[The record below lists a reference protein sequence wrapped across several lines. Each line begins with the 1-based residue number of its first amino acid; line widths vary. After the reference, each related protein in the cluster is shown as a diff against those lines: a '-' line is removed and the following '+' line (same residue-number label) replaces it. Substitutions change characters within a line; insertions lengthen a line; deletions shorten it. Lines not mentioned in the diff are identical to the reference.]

1 MRRTSVT
8 AWAMAALAL
17 GLLAAAGVLTVIADS
32 HRTGAAV
39 VVASGLAILA
49 ASGVGLLVALRAGG
63 HPIGLLLL
71 AIAVL
76 AASWAFADSYARL
89 AVLADPG
96 SLPGGEWAV
105 LWGDASWPLMF
116 LILTPMVLMFPGR
129 SVPPEGRRILRIAYG
144 TYAFLLVLG
153 FTTPEDFSEPFADVD
168 RALPTLPEAAMFLWP
183 FGLIGLL
190 WTVVAS
196 VRLLRARYR
205 ASAGVERQQLRWLAY
220 TALLVPVV
228 VAVPVG
234 IQLAGLGEITD
245 TDLYNMAIALVFG
258 LVPASIGLA
267 VLRYGLY
274 EIDRIVSRTVTY
286 VLLTMILAGTYAAI
300 AIGLGAAVGS
310 GSAWTTAGATLAV
323 AAAFGPLRRR
333 VQTAVDR
340 RFQRARYEGLRRI
353 AAFMDAVRSGS
364 AAPEEVETVLA
375 EVLADPAVELRYWL
389 PESEVYVDAAG
400 HNVLETGDDDPRD
413 RTPVVRAGTRLGLV
427 LHGHD
432 DERPPGR
439 VREMVDAAGLAIEI
453 ARLQVELRRQLDEL
467 QESRARIVAVGDAE
481 RHRMER
487 DLHDGAQ
494 QRLVTI
500 GLALRHAQH
509 KLGGDNG
516 RVREMLDGAVDELTN
531 AIEELRELA
540 HGLRPSQLD
549 DGLAPALRD
558 LASRCPM
565 PVEVHAEPERYP
577 AEIETAAYFIVSEGM
592 TNAVKHAHAT
602 RLVVE
607 AVRRNGSLVVSVSDD
622 GVGGASEAD
631 GSGLRNLSDR
641 AGAYGGRLRLKSGKG
656 AGTTIVA
663 ELPCG

>member
-1 MRRTSVT
+1 MRRTSVA
-8 AWAMAALAL
+8 AWAMAILAF
-17 GLLAAAGVLTVIADS
+17 GLLGGAAAFEIALDS
-32 HRTGAAV
+32 HRSSAALI
-39 VVASGLAILA
+39 VAAIVA
-49 ASGVGLLVALRAGG
+49 VTASALVGLLVALRADG

-76 AASWAFADSYARL
+76 PASWAFADGYARL
-89 AVLADPG
+89 SLLDDPG

-116 LILTPMVLMFPGR
+116 LILTPMVLMFPR
-129 SVPPEGRRILRIAYG
+129 RRVPPEGRRILRVSYT
-144 TYAFLLVLG
+144 TYALLLALG
-153 FTTPEDFSEPFADVD
+153 FTAPEKFPEPFADVD
-168 RALPTLPEAAMFLWP
+168 RPLPTHPEAMTWLWP
-183 FGLIGLL
+183 FLLLGLL
-190 WTVVAS
+190 YTVVAS

-220 TALLVPVV
+220 VALSVPIV
-228 VAVPVG
+228 VAVPVTGGLLGFDG
-234 IQLAGLGEITD
+234 ISD
-245 TDLYNMAIALVFG
+245 SDLYSIAISLVFG
-258 LVPASIGLA
+258 LVPAAIGLA

-286 VLLTMILAGTYAAI
+286 TVLTLILAAAYAAI
-300 AIGLGAAVGS
+300 AVGLGAALGS

-333 VQTAVDR
+333 VQTGVDR
-340 RFQRARYEGLRRI
+340 RFQRARFEGLRRI
-353 AAFMDAVRSGS
+353 AEFMDAVRSG
-364 AAPEEVETVLA
+364 AAIPEDVETVLA
-375 EVLADPAVELRYWL
+375 EVLADPEVELRYWL
-389 PESEVYVDAAG
+389 PESRIYVDRAG
-400 HNVLETGDDDPRD
+400 HDVGGPAEDDPRE
-413 RTPVVRAGTRLGLV
+413 RTPVGRADAPLGVV
-427 LHGHD
+427 LHARD
-432 DERPPGR
+432 EERPTR
-439 VREMVDAAGLAIEI
+439 AREMVDAAGLAIEI

-467 QESRARIVAVGDAE
+467 QASRARIVAAGDAA
-481 RHRMER
+481 RHRLER

-509 KLGGDNG
+509 KLGDDNE
-516 RVREMLDGAVDELTN
+516 RVRGRLDGADDELTN

-540 HGLRPSQLD
+540 RGLRPSQLD

-558 LASRCPM
+558 LATRCPM
-565 PVEVHAEPERYP
+565 PVEVRAEPERFP
-577 AEIETAAYFIVSEGM
+577 PEIETAAYFIVSEGI

-607 AVRRNGSLVVSVSDD
+607 AGRRNGSLVVSVADD
-622 GVGGASEAD
+622 GVGGATGGD

-641 AGAYGGRLRLKSGKG
+641 AGAHGGRLRIDSREG
-656 AGTTIVA
+656 AGTTVVA